1 MLKVDCDDSPTYP
14 RGFVNEIEVT
24 EMDTTVTS
32 HIPGKLYY
40 DNHWFCQ
47 CCFSMYF
54 THRTAGPYFMYLI
67 PAQHNQLNTN
77 SSTQTDFTLS
87 DISVLGQSIKE
98 EDADK
103 IMLDLFIDDSS
114 NEQYKGFPSKKIFAD
129 ALNKAFHNRIYTGK
143 YNMLN
148 VSK

>member
-24 EMDTTVTS
+24 EMDTTVTY

-47 CCFSMYF
+47 CCFPMYF

-67 PAQHNQLNTN
+67 PAQHKQLNTN
-77 SSTQTDFTLS
+77 RPYIVRYKCFRAEYQRRRCR
-87 DISVLGQSIKE
+87 QNNARSIHRW
-98 EDADK
+98 
-103 IMLDLFIDDSS
+103 F
-114 NEQYKGFPSKKIFAD
+114 EQWAVQRIPSKKIFAND
-129 ALNKAFHNRIYTGK
+129 FNKAFHNRIYTGK
-143 YNMLN
+143 YYMLN
-148 VSK
+148 VLK

>member
-1 MLKVDCDDSPTYP
+1 
-14 RGFVNEIEVT
+14 
-24 EMDTTVTS
+24 
-32 HIPGKLYY
+32 
-40 DNHWFCQ
+40 
-47 CCFSMYF
+47 MYF

-77 SSTQTDFTLS
+77 SSTQTDLTLS